1 MRKLPVLCL
10 VAVLGYGGQ
19 ASFRLI
25 LDFYPNP
32 NHVPLY
38 VAQELGFFG
47 EEGVEVEL
55 LVPSDPSA
63 PAKLVAAR
71 AVEMGLTPQMNFLIA
86 VDEGLPLVAVAALID
101 GALGGL
107 LSLREY
113 GVDKLQDL
121 RGKRIGYS
129 LEPLEPVLWR
139 TMLATVGVAPE
150 EYELVYT
157 GMSTVPALLTRAVEA
172 IGAFRNYELLAVEL
186 WGHAPVFFP
195 QEDYGVPNTYEL
207 LFVVHPGLLRE
218 QPEQVRAV
226 LRAVARGLD
235 FARRNPEEAFRL
247 FVRVF
252 PELDD
257 ELNRRSFAVTLP
269 LYAQGLRHDDHPR
282 WEAMVTFLFAAG
294 MIGKPLPLDSL
305 YTTAVLP

>member
-1 MRKLPVLCL
+1 MWGWILLCL
-10 VAVLGYGGQ
+10 GVFVLEGQ
-19 ASFRLI
+19 ASFQLM

-38 VAQELGFFG
+38 VAWELGYFA

-55 LVPSDPSA
+55 LVPSDPSG
-63 PAKLVAAR
+63 PVKLVAAR
-71 AVEMGLTPQMNFLIA
+71 SVEMGLTPQMNFLLA
-86 VDEGLPLVAVAALID
+86 ADEGLPLVAVAALID

-113 GVDKLQDL
+113 GVEKLADL

-139 TMLATVGVAPE
+139 TMLASVGVQPG

-157 GMSTVPALLTRAVEA
+157 GISTVPALLSRAVDA

-186 WGHAPVFFP
+186 MGREPVFFP

-207 LFVVHPGLLRE
+207 LFVVHPALLEERGE
-218 QPEQVRAV
+218 EVRAV
-226 LRAVARGLD
+226 LRAVNRGLAYTLEHPEQA
-235 FARRNPEEAFRL
+235 FAL
-247 FVRVF
+247 FVKAF

-257 ELNRRSFAVTLP
+257 ELNRRSFQATLP
-269 LYAQGLRHDDHPR
+269 LYARDLRHDDPAR
-282 WEAMVTFLFAAG
+282 WEAMVAFLYEAG
-294 MIGKPLPLDSL
+294 MIRNPLPPSGL
-305 YTTAVLP
+305 YTTSFLP

>member
-1 MRKLPVLCL
+1 MRWISVVLAFGVVGLSAGPV
-10 VAVLGYGGQ
+10 Q
-19 ASFRLI
+19 II

-38 VAQELGFFG
+38 VAQELGFFAA
-47 EEGVEVEL
+47 EGVEVEI

-63 PAKLVAAR
+63 PAKLVATKT
-71 AVEMGLTPQMNFLIA
+71 VEIGLTPQMNFFIA
-86 VDEGLPLVAVAALID
+86 RDEGLPLVAIGALID

-113 GVDKLQDL
+113 EVNELQDL
-121 RGKRIGYS
+121 KGRRIGYS
-129 LEPLEPVLWR
+129 LEPLEPILWR
-139 TMLATVGVAPE
+139 TMMAAVGVGPE
-150 EYELVYT
+150 EFELIYT
-157 GMSTVPALLTRAVEA
+157 GMSTVPALLTGAVDA

-186 WGHAPVFFP
+186 LGYHPIFFP

-207 LFVVHPGLLRE
+207 VFVTHPDFLRDKE
-218 QPEQVRAV
+218 KELKAF
-226 LRAVARGLD
+226 LRAVAKGIE
-235 FARRNPEEAFRL
+235 FARANPEEAFAT

-269 LYAQGLRHDDHPR
+269 LYAAGVRHDDHER
-282 WEAMVTFLFAAG
+282 WERMQSFLLATG
-294 MIGKPLPLDSL
+294 MIQSVLALSEL
-305 YTTAVLP
+305 YTPALLP

>member
-1 MRKLPVLCL
+1 MRKTIAFLLL
-10 VAVLGYGGQ
+10 AVLGFSGQ
-19 ASFRLI
+19 GAFRLL

-38 VAQELGFFG
+38 VAQELGFFR
-47 EEGVEVEL
+47 EAGVEVEL
-55 LVPSDPSA
+55 LVPSDPST
-63 PAKLVAAR
+63 PVKLVAAR
-71 AVEMGLTPQMNFLIA
+71 SAEMGLTPQMNFLIA

-113 GVDKLQDL
+113 GVDELQDL

-139 TMLATVGVAPE
+139 TMLTSVGVAPG

-157 GMSTVPALLTRAVEA
+157 GMSTLPALLTRAVEA

-186 WGHAPVFFP
+186 WGYAPVFFP

-207 LFVVHPGLLRE
+207 LFVVHPELLRE
-218 QPEQVRAV
+218 KPEELRAV
-226 LRAVARGLD
+226 LRAVARGLA
-235 FARRNPEEAFRL
+235 FARQNPEEAFRL
-247 FVRVF
+247 FIRVF

-282 WEAMVTFLFAAG
+282 WKAMVDFLWRTG
-294 MIGKPLPLDSL
+294 MISTPLSPESL